1 MSLTISSDGGGN
13 FEMAPAGTHTA
24 TCYRIIDLGTQ
35 KTNWQGQEKAQHKVL
50 IAWELTGDDKM
61 ADGRPFSVSKR
72 YTASLHEKAGL
83 RKDLE
88 SWRGRKFTADE
99 LKAFNI
105 SKLLGIS
112 CMLCVTH
119 DEKEGGKTYV
129 NVSSV
134 MGMPKGTT
142 VPPLVNERV
151 HFDLD
156 PKQFDKAVYDK
167 LSDNLRATI
176 AMSPEF
182 VACMHDPRLDEP
194 GREEG
199 SQDEPF

>member
-13 FEMAPAGTHTA
+13 FELTPAGTHLA
-24 TCYRIIDLGTQ
+24 ICYRIIDLGTQ
-35 KTNWQGQEKAQHKVL
+35 KTNWQGTESAKPKVL
-50 IAWELTGDDKM
+50 IAWELTGDKM
-61 ADGRPFSVSKR
+61 ADGRPFTVSKR

-99 LKAFNI
+99 LKGFTV
-105 SKLLGIS
+105 SKLLGVP
-112 CMLCVTH
+112 CMVCVTH

-134 MGMPKGTT
+134 MGAPKGMP
-142 VPPLVNERV
+142 VPALVNPKV
-151 HFDLD
+151 QFDLGN
-156 PKQFDKAVYDK
+156 FDKEVYDS

-176 AMSPEF
+176 AMAPEF
-182 VACMHDPRLDEP
+182 IACMHDPRLDDQH
-194 GREEG
+194 REEPQG
-199 SQDEPF
+199 AQDDPF

>member
-1 MSLTISSDGGGN
+1 MSLTISESGGGGN
-13 FEMAPAGTHTA
+13 FEMAPAGTHVA

-35 KTNWQGQEKAQHKVL
+35 KTNWQGTEKAQHKL
-50 IAWELTGDDKM
+50 AGDKM
-61 ADGRPFSVSKR
+61 ADGRPFTVSKR

-119 DEKEGGKTYV
+119 DHKDGGKTYV

-134 MGMPKGTT
+134 MGLPKGTA
-142 VPPLVNERV
+142 VPPLVNEKV

-156 PKQFDKAVYDK
+156 PKNFDKTVYDK

-182 VACMHDPRLDEP
+182 VECMHDPRLDDP
-194 GREEG
+194 HREEG
-199 SQDEPF
+199 GQSDDPF

>member
-13 FEMAPAGTHTA
+13 FEMAPAGTHLA

-35 KTNWQGQEKAQHKVL
+35 KTNWQGQEKAQPKVL
-50 IAWELTGDDKM
+50 IAWELAGDKM
-61 ADGRPFSVSKR
+61 ADGRPFTVSKR

-88 SWRGRKFTADE
+88 SWRGRKFSEDE

-105 SKLLGIS
+105 SKLLGVP
-112 CMLCVTH
+112 CMVCITH
-119 DEKEGGKTYV
+119 DHKEGGKTYV

-134 MGMPKGTT
+134 MGIPKGTT
-142 VPPLVNERV
+142 APALVNLKTQ
-151 HFDLD
+151 FDLSN
-156 PKQFDKAVYDK
+156 FDKEIYDS

-182 VACMHDPRLDEP
+182 IACMHDPRLDDQH
-194 GREEG
+194 REENQG
-199 SQDEPF
+199 AADDPF